1 MVLDRLKQMAGQIT
15 GQGEPPYPI
24 DPLSEVEIEK
34 AVAIIRKEHPDL
46 HYNAVTLWEPR
57 KLEMQAWLAN
67 PQVNPKPKRRADV
80 VCIGPGSKVYDGI
93 VDLEEEKIISF
104 ALTDGVQPL
113 VSIPLRTCGES
124 FSADWL

>member
-1 MVLDRLKQMAGQIT
+1 MVLDRLKQMASQIT
-15 GQGEPPYPI
+15 GQTEPPYPL

-34 AVAIIRKEHPDL
+34 AIAIIRKEHPDL

-67 PQVNPKPKRRADV
+67 PQVNPRPKRKADV

-93 VDLEEEKIISF
+93 VDLEEERLVSF
-104 ALTDGVQPL
+104 ALTEGVQPL
-113 VSIPLRTCGES
+113 VSFLGLEKMMLS
-124 FSADWL
+124 